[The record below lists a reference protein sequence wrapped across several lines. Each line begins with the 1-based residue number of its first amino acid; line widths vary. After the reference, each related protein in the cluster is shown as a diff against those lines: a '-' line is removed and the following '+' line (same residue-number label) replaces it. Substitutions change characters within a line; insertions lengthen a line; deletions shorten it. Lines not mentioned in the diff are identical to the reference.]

1 MNVREIR
8 NGNRETRRSSIVPVL
23 VPRMISLRQRP
34 AVHALPLIMAVVLM
48 LLTSWLGHWQ
58 ASRAAEKD
66 LIESRQGS
74 QRDADEL
81 EVTGDVVDA
90 SALDGRRIVARGEFV
105 GAATV
110 YWDNRFVGRVAGM
123 AVITP
128 LRIAGSRKV
137 ILVDRGIVVP
147 GADRTKLPV
156 IATPSGP
163 VAVRGRAYI
172 APRRTLELTKS
183 VDEGGVWQNL
193 TPEKFTARTG
203 IEAHGFVLRLA
214 LEGAPDDGLKR
225 VPDVVSSASA
235 GMTAA
240 KHRGYAF
247 QWYALSALV
256 AVLFVFFT
264 FFQYDKPSRKP

>member
-1 MNVREIR
+1 M
-8 NGNRETRRSSIVPVL
+8 T
-23 VPRMISLRQRP
+23 SLRQPP
-34 AVHALPLIMAVVLM
+34 AVQALPLIMAVVLM
-48 LLTSWLGHWQ
+48 ALTSWLGHWQ
-58 ASRAAEKD
+58 ASRAVEKD
-66 LIESRQGS
+66 IIESRQGS

-81 EVTGDVVDA
+81 EVTGDVADA
-90 SALDGRRIVARGEFV
+90 SSLDGRRIVVRGEFV

-110 YWDNRFVGRVAGM
+110 YWDNRFVGKAAGM

-128 LRIAGSRKV
+128 LRIAGGRKV

-156 IATPSGP
+156 IATPIGR

-172 APRRTLELTKS
+172 APQRTLELTES
-183 VDEGGVWQNL
+183 VDEGKLWQNL

-203 IEAHGFVLRLA
+203 IETHGFMLRQA
-214 LEGAPDDGLKR
+214 LEDAPNDGLKR
-225 VPDVVSSASA
+225 APDLALGAVA

-247 QWYALSALV
+247 QWYSLSALV